1 MQMPDVV
8 RVNKYPEKES
18 GDETTLRED
27 IDVGGWFLLSCG
39 RTDYT
44 LSFMFAASAITS
56 TIRVIP

>member
-44 LSFMFAASAITS
+44 L
-56 TIRVIP
+56 

>member
-27 IDVGGWFLLSCG
+27 IDVGDWFLS
-39 RTDYT
+39 
-44 LSFMFAASAITS
+44 
-56 TIRVIP
+56 IRERNNRGFS

>member
-8 RVNKYPEKES
+8 RVNKYPEKELV
-18 GDETTLRED
+18 DETTLRED
-27 IDVGGWFLLSCG
+27 TDVGGWFLLLCV

-56 TIRVIP
+56 IIRAIP